1 MAVQKDTLGREKLAT
16 ETSFNKVTIT
26 ASATAEQLTSVVA
39 KTGIILAA
47 SLANG
52 IDIYIGGDNTVS
64 NTKYAVRL
72 QPGDRT
78 PLLPLANL
86 NLVWIYAVFTSEAHD
101 ITYWVM

>member
-1 MAVQKDTLGREKLAT
+1 MAVGKDTSGREKLSVA
-16 ETSFNKVTIT
+16 SSYNKITIT
-26 ASATAEQLTSVVA
+26 ASATAEQLPSVVA
-39 KTGIILAA
+39 KNGVILSA

-52 IDIYIGGDNTVS
+52 IDVYVGGDNTVT

-86 NLVWIYAVFTSEAHD
+86 NLLWVYATFTTETHD
-101 ITYWVM
+101 IVYWVV

>member
-1 MAVQKDTLGREKLAT
+1 MAVGKDTAGREKLAV

-26 ASATAEQLTSVVA
+26 ASATAEQLTAVVA
-39 KTGIILAA
+39 KTGLILCAG
-47 SLANG
+47 LANG
-52 IDIYIGGDNTVS
+52 IDIYVGGDNTVT
-64 NTKYAVRL
+64 NNKYAIRL

-86 NLVWIYAVFTSEAHD
+86 NLIWVYATFTTETHD